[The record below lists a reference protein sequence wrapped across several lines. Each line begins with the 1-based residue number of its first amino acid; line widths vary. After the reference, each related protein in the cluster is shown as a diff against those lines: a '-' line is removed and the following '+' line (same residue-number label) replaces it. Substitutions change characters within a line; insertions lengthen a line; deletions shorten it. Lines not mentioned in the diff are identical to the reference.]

1 MLVKE
6 VSDQVLVVELAEE
19 APAFVVVEDLAFVV
33 VEDLAFVVGEAP
45 VFVVE
50 VPVAFVAE
58 GDLAAFVAE
67 GDLAAFVAVVEVSA
81 VVVAEA
87 LPLLT
92 CPLDLQAY
100 LQALLAVGEEVAA
113 SAAEEVSV
121 HSIVEVS
128 AASAEVGK
136 VWVGL
141 EAEVEGVGALVQAQV
156 EEPLRGQAWGT
167 PPPREPPGT
176 TGPPPAGHHR
186 HCTTARPQPHTS
198 GHRSPPAAPRL
209 CTLPRQHQ
217 QRPPETQHMVRLL
230 PLVKSKYNLSKCF
243 MFPTKESEIFHQC
256 YKKLWRRG
264 RNVIKV

>member
-1 MLVKE
+1 MLVEE

-33 VEDLAFVVGEAP
+33 VEDLAFVVGEVP

-50 VPVAFVAE
+50 VPV
-58 GDLAAFVAE
+58 AFVAE

-92 CPLDLQAY
+92 YPLDLQAY

-121 HSIVEVS
+121 HLIAEVS
-128 AASAEVGK
+128 AAAAAAEVGQ

-156 EEPLRGQAWGT
+156 EEPPRGQAWGT
-167 PPPREPPGT
+167 PPPRAPPGT
-176 TGPPPAGHHR
+176 TDPPPAGHHR
-186 HCTTARPQPHTS
+186 HCTTARPRPRTS
-198 GHRSPPAAPRL
+198 GHHSPPAAPRL

-217 QRPPETQHMVRLL
+217 QRPPEIQHMVRLL
-230 PLVKSKYNLSKCF
+230 
-243 MFPTKESEIFHQC
+243 
-256 YKKLWRRG
+256 
-264 RNVIKV
+264 

>member
-1 MLVKE
+1 MVFALLVEE

-58 GDLAAFVAE
+58 GDLAAFVA
-67 GDLAAFVAVVEVSA
+67 VVEVSA

-92 CPLDLQAY
+92 YPQDLQAC
-100 LQALLAVGEEVAA
+100 LQALLAAEEEVAV

-121 HSIVEVS
+121 HLIAEVS
-128 AASAEVGK
+128 AAAAEVGQ

-156 EEPLRGQAWGT
+156 EEPPRGQAWGT
-167 PPPREPPGT
+167 PPPRAPPGT

-186 HCTTARPQPHTS
+186 HCTTARPRPHTS

-217 QRPPETQHMVRLL
+217 QRPPETQHMVTLL